1 MAPLACGGG
10 GGSCRRLRGDK
21 FNIASPL
28 QPFRLLP
35 SKAGEGKM
43 SFVIGKIFY
52 VQLQK
57 IPR

>member
-1 MAPLACGGG
+1 MF
-10 GGSCRRLRGDK
+10 GSPCLRGELPKVEGDK
-21 FNIASPL
+21 FNIASLL

>member
-1 MAPLACGGG
+1 MLAGGE
-10 GGSCRRLRGDK
+10 LPKAEGDK